1 MGTTT
6 VMYTMGELTVPLLM
20 RQLLLKA
27 KPYKD
32 YKVNLTR

>member
-1 MGTTT
+1 M
-6 VMYTMGELTVPLLM
+6 EEFEVPLMM
-20 RQLLLKA
+20 RVSSLLKA